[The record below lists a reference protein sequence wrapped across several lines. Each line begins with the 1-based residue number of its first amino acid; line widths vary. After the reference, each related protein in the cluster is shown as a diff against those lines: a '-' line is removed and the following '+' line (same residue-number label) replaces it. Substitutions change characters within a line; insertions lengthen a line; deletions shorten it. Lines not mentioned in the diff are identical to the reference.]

1 MRLLVLPE
9 ALSEDAGTLTRGLRK
24 IVPAAITERFADAVE
39 AAVG

>member
-24 IVPAAITERFADAVE
+24 IVPAAIEGRFAETIE
-39 AAVG
+39 AAAG